1 VEDDM
6 TKDELVHVLRSGFT
20 RGPDIKTVSQ
30 WAGQLNVVKGDV
42 ESVEKDLDE
51 TKKMLKQ
58 MQH

>member
-1 VEDDM
+1 M